1 MHLIKTR
8 ELPEETW
15 IELRKMSSS
24 TAWGTLGRV
33 LRNELMRDHY
43 RMMHMRPIDPFHTI
57 CGPAVTVRYLSVDP
71 LNPTSEEV
79 ELINNHSMMIVKM
92 MNALSTGD
100 VLVLAALGRSDAGVA
115 GEGMCHGFKAHGASG
130 LVVDG
135 GERDVP
141 VIRNEVK
148 LPVFMSGNSTPTVAR
163 WHIHEGKPG
172 GILPKEINVPVM
184 CDGVRV
190 RPGDVI
196 IGDECGLMV
205 IPIENAETVGRIGG
219 ALEDIEEL
227 QRKLIQKGEYVHM
240 QPMTE
245 DILKKYGLWEK
256 WRIAKEA
263 QV

>member
-1 MHLIKTR
+1 MVKTR
-8 ELPEETW
+8 ELTTEIW
-15 IELRKMSSS
+15 NELKKMSSS
-24 TAWGTLGRV
+24 TAWGTLGQV
-33 LRNELMRDHY
+33 LRNDLMRDHY
-43 RMMHMRPIDPFHTI
+43 RMMHMRPIDPTQTI
-57 CGPAVTVRYLSVDP
+57 CGPVVTVRYISINP
-71 LNPTSEEV
+71 LNPTNEDM
-79 ELINNHSMMIVKM
+79 ELMKNHSAMIAKM
-92 MNALSTGD
+92 MEALKKGD
-100 VLVLAALGRSDAGVA
+100 ILVLAALGRSDAGVA
-115 GEGMCHGFKAHGASG
+115 GEGMCHGFKAHGAAG

-148 LPVFMSGNSTPTVAR
+148 LPVFMSGNSTPTIAR

-172 GILPKEINVPVM
+172 GVLPVEINVPVM

-190 RPGDVI
+190 RPGDVV

-227 QRKLIQKGEYVHM
+227 QRKLIMKGEYVHM

-245 DILKKYGLWEK
+245 DILKKYGMWEK
-256 WRIAKEA
+256 WKIAKGA
-263 QV
+263 QI